1 MSASDEVPALGSRR
15 VWRFTV
21 QLLKREIYCHHV
33 MYWSRDKCRPAGSVW
48 LFCSFSEAEANVS
61 CQASWH
67 HYVPVIAADL
77 SLVGYMCTTAKTTA
91 WIHEML
97 HLLHSMQ
104 MKLWL
109 AAVQPLAALRA
120 RANQA
125 CTPAVYFGTGLKISD
140 NLVSL
145 TPWQFQLSRTGAGAS
160 QRVSAAEGF
169 SWCSSDREQCVDKE
183 DSREH
188 LLQSGT
194 GTGGQRDTSPT
205 LRRQLKLT
213 ALQQPHTWLII
224 RKISLI

>member
-61 CQASWH
+61 CQASWR

-109 AAVQPLAALRA
+109 AAVQPLAASRA
-120 RANQA
+120 PQA

-145 TPWQFQLSRTGAGAS
+145 TPWQFQLSRTGGRSFSESVSLRGFLAGAAVTES
-160 QRVSAAEGF
+160 SASTRRTPANICCKAGPGLEGRGTHHPRWGASWSWLHF
-169 SWCSSDREQCVDKE
+169 S
-183 DSREH
+183 SR
-188 LLQSGT
+188 
-194 GTGGQRDTSPT
+194 T
-205 LRRQLKLT
+205 LD
-213 ALQQPHTWLII
+213 W
-224 RKISLI
+224 SLGK